1 MKILSRV
8 LMHNAQANSHN
19 RKKIEA
25 EPGHLYPLDPIE
37 HPDALP
43 ASDFENVN
51 AKTGST
57 EPYQTNT
64 GKPLEQR

>member
-1 MKILSRV
+1 MGL
-8 LMHNAQANSHN
+8 QANTHN

-25 EPGHLYPLDPIE
+25 LPAHSYPLDPVE
-37 HPDALP
+37 ATDALP
-43 ASDFENVN
+43 ASDFENIN